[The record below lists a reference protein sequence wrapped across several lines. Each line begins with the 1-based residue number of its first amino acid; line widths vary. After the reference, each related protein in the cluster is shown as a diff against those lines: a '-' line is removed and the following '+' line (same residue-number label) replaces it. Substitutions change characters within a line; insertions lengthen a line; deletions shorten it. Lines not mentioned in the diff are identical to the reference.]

1 MCRNSGGVILK
12 RNNRAKWAKVSVLF
26 TLILALVTLPYQ
38 QADANTV
45 NIDASAAIMINGDT
59 GQILY
64 EDNIDEQLAIAS
76 MTKMM
81 TEYLL
86 FEAIEEGQIAWDD
99 TVAIEDH
106 LYPLSHQSGL
116 SNVPLRSDY
125 DYTVEELYESMA
137 IYSANASTMA
147 LAAHIAGSETAF
159 VEQMNEKAGELGLD
173 QYDFVNSSG
182 LNNSSLDGFHPEG
195 TPADAETTM
204 SARSVAQLAYHLLND
219 YPEVLETASVPF
231 AEFQAGPDETVN
243 MPNWNQML
251 PGMSHEYEGADGLK
265 TGTTDAAGN
274 SFTGTALQDG
284 TRLITV
290 VMNAG
295 NPQVR
300 TERFDETEKLF
311 DHGFDNFEEI
321 TVVEEGQEPEDN
333 MISVNGGKETEVP
346 VVTSENLKISTPQN
360 AEQGYSLEVA
370 IDEDRMNEDGEL
382 VAPIT
387 AGERVGTLK
396 VNFDDPTEYIQGTQS
411 SGVALVAT
419 EDIEEAGWFTM
430 SMRGIGSFF
439 SGMWT
444 SITDT
449 VTGWFN

>member
-1 MCRNSGGVILK
+1 MK
-12 RNNRAKWAKVSVLF
+12 RNNRAKWARMSLLF
-26 TLILALVTLPYQ
+26 TLVLALVTVPYQ
-38 QADANTV
+38 KADANTINV
-45 NIDASAAIMINGDT
+45 DASAAIMINGDT

-86 FEAIEEGQIAWDD
+86 FEAIEEGQVSWDD
-99 TVAIEDH
+99 TVQIEDH
-106 LYPLSHQSGL
+106 LYPLSHQGGL
-116 SNVPLRSDY
+116 SNVMLRSDY
-125 DYTVEELYESMA
+125 DYTVKDLYESMA

-147 LAAHIAGSETAF
+147 LASHIAGSESAF
-159 VEQMNEKAGELGLD
+159 VQQMNEKAAELGLD
-173 QYDFVNSSG
+173 HYDFVNSSG
-182 LNNSSLDGFHPEG
+182 LPNSSLDGHHPDG

-204 SARSVAQLAYHLLND
+204 SARSVAQLAFHLLND
-219 YPEVLETASVPF
+219 YPEVLETASIPF

-274 SFTGTALQDG
+274 SFTGTALRDG

-295 NPQVR
+295 DPQIR
-300 TERFDETEKLF
+300 TERFDETAKLF
-311 DHGFDNFEEI
+311 DYGFDQFEDI

-333 MISVNGGKETEVP
+333 TFTVSGGKETEVS
-346 VVTSENLKISTPQN
+346 VVTSENLNVSTQKN
-360 AEQGYSLEVA
+360 ANQDYTLEVVL
-370 IDEDRMNEDGEL
+370 DEELLNENGEL
-382 VAPIT
+382 VAPISE
-387 AGERVGTLK
+387 GERIGTLK
-396 VNFDDPTEYIQGTQS
+396 VNFDDPTEYIQGTQL

-439 SGMWT
+439 SSMWT
-444 SITDT
+444 SLTDT
-449 VTGWFN
+449 VSGWFN

>member
-1 MCRNSGGVILK
+1 M
-12 RNNRAKWAKVSVLF
+12 F
-26 TLILALVTLPYQ
+26 TLILALVTVPFQ
-38 QADANTV
+38 KAEANSV
-45 NIDASAAIMINGDT
+45 DIDASAAIMINGDT

-64 EDNIDEQLAIAS
+64 EYNIDEQLAIAS

-99 TVAIEDH
+99 TVHIEDH
-106 LYPLSHQSGL
+106 LYSLSHQGGL
-116 SNVPLRSDY
+116 SNVMMRSDY
-125 DYTVEELYESMA
+125 EYTVEDLYESMA

-147 LAAHIAGSETAF
+147 LASHIAGSETAF
-159 VEQMNEKAGELGLD
+159 VQQMNDKAADLGLD

-182 LNNSSLDGFHPEG
+182 LNNSSLDGNHPEG
-195 TPADAETTM
+195 TPADGETTM

-251 PGMSHEYEGADGLK
+251 PGMSHEYEGVDGLK
-265 TGTTDAAGN
+265 TGTTSAAGN

-300 TERFDETEKLF
+300 TERFDETAKLF
-311 DHGFDNFEEI
+311 DHGFNNFEEMTI
-321 TVVEEGQEPEDN
+321 VEEGQEPEDN
-333 MISVNGGKETEVP
+333 MISVSRGKETDVS
-346 VVTSENLKISTPQN
+346 VVAAENLKVTTLQN
-360 AEQGYSLEVA
+360 DEQDYSLEVVLN
-370 IDEDRMNEDGEL
+370 EDRINEDGEL
-382 VAPIT
+382 IAPIE
-387 AGERVGTLK
+387 AGESIGTLK
-396 VNFDDPTEYIQGTQS
+396 VNFNEETDYIQGAQQ
-411 SGVALVAT
+411 SGVDLVAV
-419 EDIEEAGWFTM
+419 DGVEEAGWFTM
-430 SMRGIGSFF
+430 SMRGIGGFF
-439 SGMWT
+439 SGIWT
-444 SITDT
+444 SVSDT
-449 VTGWFN
+449 VSGWFS

>member
-1 MCRNSGGVILK
+1 MK
-12 RNNRAKWAKVSVLF
+12 RNNRAKWARMSLLF
-26 TLILALVTLPYQ
+26 TLILALVTVPYQ
-38 QADANTV
+38 KAEANTINV
-45 NIDASAAIMINGDT
+45 DASAAIMINGDT

-86 FEAIEEGQIAWDD
+86 FEAIEEGQVSWDD
-99 TVAIEDH
+99 TVTIEDH
-106 LYPLSHQSGL
+106 LYPLSHQGGL
-116 SNVPLRSDY
+116 SNVMLRSDY
-125 DYTVEELYESMA
+125 DYTVKDLYESMA

-147 LAAHIAGSETAF
+147 LASHIAGSESAF
-159 VEQMNEKAGELGLD
+159 VQQMNEKAAELGLD
-173 QYDFVNSSG
+173 HYDFVNSSG
-182 LNNSSLDGFHPEG
+182 LPNSSLDGHHPDG

-204 SARSVAQLAYHLLND
+204 SARSVAQLAFHLLND
-219 YPEVLETASVPF
+219 YPEVLETASIPF

-274 SFTGTALQDG
+274 SFTGTALRDG

-295 NPQVR
+295 DPQIR
-300 TERFDETEKLF
+300 TERFDETAKLF
-311 DHGFDNFEEI
+311 DYGFDQFEDI

-333 MISVNGGKETEVP
+333 TFTVSGGKETEVS
-346 VVTSENLKISTPQN
+346 VVTSENLNVATPKN
-360 AEQGYSLEVA
+360 ANQDYTLEVVL
-370 IDEDRMNEDGEL
+370 DEKLLNENGEL
-382 VAPIT
+382 VAPISE
-387 AGERVGTLK
+387 GERIGTLK
-396 VNFDDPTEYIQGTQS
+396 VNFDDPTEYIQGTQL

-439 SGMWT
+439 SSMWT
-444 SITDT
+444 SLTDT
-449 VTGWFN
+449 VSGWFN